1 MKVGIKYC
9 GGCNP
14 RYDRAAYVKVLC
26 ARHPDWDWEYAQ
38 EGVLYDLLLV
48 VGGCTSCCA
57 GYDQY
62 QYKRAAVV
70 KTGSFCVQE
79 RSLAR
84 LPECEK
90 SDG

>member
-38 EGVLYDLLLV
+38 EGVRYDLLLV

-57 GYDQY
+57 GYDQD
-62 QYKRAAVV
+62 QYKSIQ
-70 KTGSFCVQE
+70 KIGETQS
-79 RSLAR
+79 
-84 LPECEK
+84 
-90 SDG
+90 

>member
-14 RYDRAAYVKVLC
+14 RYDRAAYVKKLC
-26 ARHPDWDWEYAQ
+26 GEHPEWEWEYAR
-38 EGVLYDLLLV
+38 EGTLYDLLLV

-62 QYKRAAVV
+62 QYRELQKIWEA
-70 KTGSFCVQE
+70 K
-79 RSLAR
+79 
-84 LPECEK
+84 
-90 SDG
+90 